1 MERDQQRRP
10 AVPHAFDVTV
20 ESPRGHW
27 SGKTTDLSPSG
38 AKVTL
43 EGNSVRL
50 PLMTVVQLRIAS
62 PSGNPPLA
70 LPARVIETDS
80 DGVILSF
87 FNLRDQ
93 AHRGLKDLLDSFV
106 PRESQ
111 VLLDQSGSNG
121 SERHASPQ
129 SSMPPGFL
137 DDTRPAEGAAAPK
150 GAEPGKPDAVEE
162 LQRAEPEERS
172 VPPSDVRAEETRL
185 QELLGKAGLDGLSL
199 PSNGVLSPQWR
210 KFLEQLGPKASSSS
224 TGTRSSRPARAEGS
238 NVARSRGD
246 RSRTSR

>member
-1 MERDQQRRP
+1 MERDQERHP
-10 AVPHAFDVTV
+10 AQPNAFDVTV
-20 ESPRGHW
+20 ESSRGHW
-27 SGKTTDLSPSG
+27 SGKTNDLSSSG

-43 EGNSVRL
+43 EGRSVRL

-62 PSGNPPLA
+62 RNGNPPLS
-70 LPARVIETDS
+70 LPARVMETDS
-80 DGVILSF
+80 DAVTLSF

-93 AHRGLKDLLDSFV
+93 AQRSLKD
-106 PRESQ
+106 
-111 VLLDQSGSNG
+111 LLDQSGSNG

-150 GAEPGKPDAVEE
+150 GAEPAKPGAVEE
-162 LQRAEPEERS
+162 LQPAEREERS

-185 QELLGKAGLDGLSL
+185 QELLGQAGLDGLSL
-199 PSNGVLSPQWR
+199 PPNGLLSPQWR

-224 TGTRSSRPARAEGS
+224 TRTRSSRPARAEGS
-238 NVARSRGD
+238 NVARGRGD
-246 RSRTSR
+246 RSRASR